1 MTAMSLLTEVVN
13 YGPGGI
19 FSVYAARPRLARL
32 PLPGVIVIQEI
43 WGADDHI
50 EDVTRRFAEAGYAAF
65 TPDLYAR
72 HGRRPAALER
82 SRVKELQEFM
92 HALPVSVYFDAE
104 KRAKAMQEKGGNR
117 ADHLQETF
125 DALFAPIMSS
135 PRHDFP
141 QFMDPLRELISFL
154 YKEHEAVRGQK
165 LGTVGF
171 CLGGTLSG
179 ALATKCRE
187 LAAAVVFYGN
197 PMADEDLDAIACPIL
212 GHYAENDPRITPGI
226 PALAEKLKAKGKSF
240 EHHIYPKTHHAFFND
255 NRPSY
260 NVSSA
265 RLAFART
272 LQFFVQHLA

>member
-1 MTAMSLLTEVVN
+1 MSLVTEVFN

-19 FSVYAARPRLARL
+19 FSAYAARPRLARP
-32 PLPGVIVIQEI
+32 PLPGIIVIQEI

-72 HGRRPAALER
+72 HGRRPAPLER

-92 HALPVSVYFDAE
+92 NTLPVSAYFDSE
-104 KRAKAMQEKGGNR
+104 KRAKAMKEKGGDR
-117 ADHLQETF
+117 AGRFQETF

-135 PRHDFP
+135 PRHDLP
-141 QFMDPLRELISFL
+141 QFMDPLLELTFFL

-165 LGTVGF
+165 LGSVGF

-179 ALATKCRE
+179 ALAAKSRE
-187 LAAAVVFYGN
+187 LAAAVVYYGN
-197 PMADEDLDAIACPIL
+197 PMPDEDLDAIACPIL
-212 GHYAENDPRITPGI
+212 GHYAENDPRITPHI
-226 PALAEKLKAKGKSF
+226 PVLAEKLKAKGKSF
-240 EHHIYPKTHHAFFND
+240 EYHIYPKSHHAFFND

-260 NVSSA
+260 SVESA
-265 RLAFART
+265 RLAFVRT
-272 LQFFVQHLA
+272 LQFFAQHLA

>member
-1 MTAMSLLTEVVN
+1 MSLVTEVVN

-19 FSVYAARPRLARL
+19 FSAYAARPRLARL

-50 EDVTRRFAEAGYAAF
+50 EDVTRRFAQAGYAAF

-72 HGRRPAALER
+72 HGIRPAPLER

-92 HALPVSVYFDAE
+92 NTLPVAAYFDPE
-104 KRAKAMQEKGGNR
+104 KREKAMKEKAGDR
-117 ADHLQETF
+117 AGRYRETF
-125 DALFAPIMSS
+125 DALFSPIMDSD
-135 PRHDFP
+135 RHDLP

-154 YKEHEAVRGQK
+154 YKDHDAVRGQK
-165 LGTVGF
+165 LGSVGF

-179 ALATKCRE
+179 ALATKSRE
-187 LAAAVVFYGN
+187 LAAAVVFYGA
-197 PMADEDLDAIACPIL
+197 PPPDEDLEAAACPIL
-212 GHYAENDPRITPGI
+212 GHYAENDPRITPII
-226 PALAEKLKAKGKSF
+226 PALAEKLKSKGKSF
-240 EHHIYPKTHHAFFND
+240 AYHVYPKSHHAFFND

-260 NVSSA
+260 SVSAA

-272 LQFFVQHLA
+272 LQFFVEHLS